1 MPYPITSA
9 ADGIWKLRGVR
20 NARMGGDWPMVPL
33 PTFEYLIVAGG
44 GGGATDIDVGG
55 GGGAGGLLSGS
66 TTLAYGQT
74 YSIQVGGGGSGG
86 TGPDSTGVGGGSN
99 GTQGGNSTALGF
111 TAIGGGF
118 GATRNNNGG
127 AGGSGGGAGDR
138 VVGGTST
145 GGLGT
150 AGQGFNGGNSPVV
163 NSNSGWDQGGG
174 GGAGGAANTFTP
186 GPGLASSITGTSVT
200 YAAGG
205 RGSGYDFI
213 PTLGAVNTGNGGGG
227 CRAGGS
233 GIVVIRYLGNQVAT
247 GGTITTSGGYTI
259 HTFTT
264 LGDFVVQAS

>member
-1 MPYPITSA
+1 MPYPSTSA
-9 ADGIWKLRGVR
+9 ADGIWQLRRVR
-20 NARMGGDWPMVPL
+20 NARMGGDWPLVPL

-44 GGGATDIDVGG
+44 GGGATDVDVGG

-74 YSIQVGGGGSGG
+74 YQIQVGGGGNRG
-86 TGPDSTGVGGGSN
+86 TGPDSTGTGGGTN
-99 GTQGGNSTALGF
+99 GTSGANSTAFGF

-118 GATRNNNGG
+118 GGTRSNNGG
-127 AGGSGGGAGDR
+127 AGGSGGGGGDI
-138 VVGGTST
+138 
-145 GGLGT
+145 GGLGGAGT
-150 AGQGFNGGNSPVV
+150 AGQGNSGGNSPAV

-174 GGAGGAANTFTP
+174 GGAGGAAVSFTP
-186 GPGLASSITGTSVT
+186 GLGLASSITGTSVT

-205 RGSGYDFI
+205 QGSGYTFVVA
-213 PTLGAVNTGNGGGG
+213 PGAANTGNGGTG

-247 GGTITTSGGYTI
+247 GGTITSSGGYTI